1 MILLKFHFCFKI
13 RLNGFKVSAGME
25 TDVIVSMSD
34 LYSTDDV
41 KAVDKE
47 TRKCRFRDEPMIS
60 DESSPFM
67 KIYSQTGCTFQC
79 YLEIASKVCGCIP
92 WYHPRL
98 AHTSNR

>member
-1 MILLKFHFCFKI
+1 
-13 RLNGFKVSAGME
+13 ME

-47 TRKCRFRDEPMIS
+47 TRKCRFRDEPMFS

-92 WYHPRL
+92 WYYPRL
-98 AHTSNR
+98 PHTSNR